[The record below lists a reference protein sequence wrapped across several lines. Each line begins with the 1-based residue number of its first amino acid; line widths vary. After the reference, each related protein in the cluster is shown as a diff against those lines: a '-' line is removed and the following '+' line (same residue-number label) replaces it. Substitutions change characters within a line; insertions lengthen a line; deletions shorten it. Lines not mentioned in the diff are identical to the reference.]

1 MSHNSSRAILLNKRS
16 NKFLQDDLNPNLL
29 KFCGF
34 LTLPDLA
41 IHDLDEAMTVINT
54 NVEASKARLAGS
66 IAAKKLDTA
75 SNRLASGM
83 RLNSGADDAAGS
95 AVSMKMNAQLMGQKA
110 AIKAASDALSLL
122 NLQEVAVEQFANIT
136 HRIKELGV
144 QMANGTYSD
153 ADRALAQLEAD
164 QLVTQFQ
171 MVAANTR
178 FNGLEIV
185 NGTSGVTAPY
195 SIQVGPN
202 ASESFDLAVT
212 PGATLSTM
220 LPGFVDVT
228 TQSNASN
235 TFDTTLSILQTMNE
249 QRAIIGAAINRM
261 RTSINNLS
269 SAAVKT
275 EVAVGRIIDADFALE
290 SAKLAKQQILSQ
302 SSNQMLSIANKSKD
316 LLTQLLD

>member
-1 MSHNSSRAILLNKRS
+1 
-16 NKFLQDDLNPNLL
+16 
-29 KFCGF
+29 
-34 LTLPDLA
+34 
-41 IHDLDEAMTVINT
+41 MTVINT
-54 NVEASKARLAGS
+54 NVEALKARLAGS

-75 SNRLASGM
+75 SNRLASGL
-83 RLNSGADDAAGS
+83 RVNSGADDAAGS
-95 AVSMKMNAQLMGQKA
+95 AVSMKMNAQLMGQRA

-144 QMANGTYSD
+144 QMANGTFSD

-185 NGTSGVTAPY
+185 YGTSGVTTPY
-195 SIQVGPN
+195 SIQVGPK
-202 ASESFDLAVT
+202 ATDRFDLAVT
-212 PGATLSTM
+212 PGATLSAS
-220 LPGFVDVT
+220 LPAQVDLT
-228 TQSNASN
+228 TQANAVT
-235 TFDTTLSILQTMNE
+235 TFDTMVSVLQTMNE
-249 QRAIIGAAINRM
+249 QRAVIGAAINRM
-261 RTSINNLS
+261 RVSINNLS

-302 SSNQMLSIANKSKD
+302 SSNQMLSIANRSKD
-316 LLTQLLD
+316 LLTQLLE